1 MSCEGSGKGMERGC
15 QPHGDADRMRQGNV
29 NYRIYN
35 IRLNG
40 GTLRNG
46 GYGQSMNGTK
56 SDGSLGHLTLTADS
70 TIETA
75 FNTVVYTIQR
85 HHSHFSPPTL
95 ADGQT
100 HY

>member
-1 MSCEGSGKGMERGC
+1 
-15 QPHGDADRMRQGNV
+15 MRQGNV

-75 FNTVVYTIQR
+75 WTGRSTANRARIPQIW
-85 HHSHFSPPTL
+85 
-95 ADGQT
+95 